1 MMMLNVISTL
11 VIDMMLQ
18 KIYSSLSL
26 ELSSWSM
33 ILPLV
38 YDTKEVIPNVIQII
52 GKKELLKIEKDQQ
65 LLMMMMIFKFLS
77 GFYLYIID
85 F

>member
-18 KIYSSLSL
+18 KIYSSLRL

-38 YDTKEVIPNVIQII
+38 YDRKEVIPNMIQSI
-52 GKKELLKIEKDQQ
+52 GKKELLKIEKDQ
-65 LLMMMMIFKFLS
+65 
-77 GFYLYIID
+77 
-85 F
+85 

>member
-18 KIYSSLSL
+18 KIYSSLRL

-38 YDTKEVIPNVIQII
+38 YDTKEVIPNVIQSI

-65 LLMMMMIFKFLS
+65 LMMMIFKFLS
-77 GFYLYIID
+77 GFTYINYY
-85 F
+85 

>member
-1 MMMLNVISTL
+1 MMMLNIIFTL

-18 KIYSSLSL
+18 KIYSSLRL

-38 YDTKEVIPNVIQII
+38 YDRKEVIPNMIQSI

-65 LLMMMMIFKFLS
+65 LLMMIFKFLS
-77 GFYLYIID
+77 GFTYIIIID